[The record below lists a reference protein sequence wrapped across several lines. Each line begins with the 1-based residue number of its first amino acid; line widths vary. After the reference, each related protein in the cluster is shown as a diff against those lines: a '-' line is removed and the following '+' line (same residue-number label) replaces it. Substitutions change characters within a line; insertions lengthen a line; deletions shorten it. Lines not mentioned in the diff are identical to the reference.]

1 MSVYYA
7 RFGHFHVSIREDQS
21 LCKFCQKVRR
31 GKKQG
36 ELTDDQIASLDAIGF
51 DDNGNAVV
59 DAGENQIKDC
69 ESDNS
74 YLFHS
79 SGIGNFY
86 DNAKACDIPGD
97 HHFTWD
103 LKGDS
108 VLTISH
114 QKMFVLRLNE
124 TEMILQPDLPWL
136 TSKFLLSYK
145 R

>member
-1 MSVYYA
+1 M
-7 RFGHFHVSIREDQS
+7 RILFILS
-21 LCKFCQKVRR
+21 LIAIVGCTKQKEEPVEESNSFQLLT
-31 GKKQG
+31 KK
-36 ELTDDQIASLDAIGF
+36 AWVLDAIGF
-51 DDNGNAVV
+51 DDNGNTVV

-97 HHFTWD
+97 NHFTWN
-103 LKGDS
+103 LKRDS

>member
-1 MSVYYA
+1 MRILFILSLIAIVGCRKPKVEPVEESNSV
-7 RFGHFHVSIREDQS
+7 Q
-21 LCKFCQKVRR
+21 LLT
-31 GKKQG
+31 KK
-36 ELTDDQIASLDAIGF
+36 AWVLDAIGF

-97 HHFTWD
+97 NHFTWN
-103 LKGDS
+103 LTGDS

-136 TSKFLLSYK
+136 TTKFLLSY
-145 R
+145 RR

>member
-1 MSVYYA
+1 M
-7 RFGHFHVSIREDQS
+7 RILFILLLIS
-21 LCKFCQKVRR
+21 LVGCRKQKVEQVEESNRFQLLT
-31 GKKQG
+31 KKVW
-36 ELTDDQIASLDAIGF
+36 LLDAIGF

-97 HHFTWD
+97 NYFTWN
-103 LKGDS
+103 LTGDS

-114 QKMFVLRLNE
+114 QKMFVLKLNE

-136 TSKFLLSYK
+136 TSKFLLSY
-145 R
+145 RR